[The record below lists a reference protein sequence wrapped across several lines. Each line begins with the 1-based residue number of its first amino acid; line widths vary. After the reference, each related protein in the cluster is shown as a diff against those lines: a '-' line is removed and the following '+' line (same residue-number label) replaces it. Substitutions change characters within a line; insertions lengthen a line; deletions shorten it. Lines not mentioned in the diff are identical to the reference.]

1 MSIRKIKANTAEIE
15 GDYVKVETYSK
26 RLTTFLKTFL
36 VLSLI
41 CFITFFALPT
51 INLLVAIVSTLGVS
65 ILAAALAPGRV
76 LRDIPLV
83 DLVEIKR
90 YQGKN
95 KVTVVL
101 DDERAKR
108 NQQNKKI

>member
-1 MSIRKIKANTAEIE
+1 MT
-15 GDYVKVETYSK
+15 
-26 RLTTFLKTFL
+26 
-36 VLSLI
+36 
-41 CFITFFALPT
+41 
-51 INLLVAIVSTLGVS
+51 
-65 ILAAALAPGRV
+65 ALAPGKV

-90 YQGKN
+90 YAGED

-108 NQQNKKI
+108 NQLNKKV